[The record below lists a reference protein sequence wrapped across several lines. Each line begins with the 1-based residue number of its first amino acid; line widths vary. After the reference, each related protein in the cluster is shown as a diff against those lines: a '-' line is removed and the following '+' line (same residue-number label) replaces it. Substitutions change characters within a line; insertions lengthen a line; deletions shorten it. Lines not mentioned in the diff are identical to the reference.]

1 MENLFNYATKELSQ
15 DAFLMWLMANYN
27 CEEDKEL
34 KDASRKF
41 ICKLFA
47 INNIDINENDILNA
61 KVYPQKNKIDIY
73 AMIDI
78 KDKGK
83 YGVFIEDKTLSFEH
97 NQLAKYNNNIKKIKN
112 SDKLNYVLKIF
123 YKSHLI
129 DNEERK
135 RIIDA
140 EWKEFVF
147 DDIYNF
153 FIEYKDVNNIIL
165 SQYSK
170 YIEKLYLDSNNKE
183 KPNDNNI
190 NAWAS
195 YFRNVINL
203 NIDDISDSWIVEE
216 RRYHYVYMGIRYIGH
231 CCVEIPFLELRSKE
245 LINDRFIIHFL
256 LPDNVKKEKIDK
268 FIYDI
273 NDNLKMLKL
282 THYKRQIARYKEDKI
297 ELNNKNI
304 IEITRKIINE
314 YNELIKYWYNID

>member
-27 CEEDKEL
+27 CEEDKQL

-41 ICKLFA
+41 ICKLFE

-73 AMIDI
+73 AIIDI

-83 YGVFIEDKTLSFEH
+83 YGIFIEDKTSSFEH

-129 DNEERK
+129 NNEERK

-140 EWKEFVF
+140 EWTEFSF
-147 DDIYNF
+147 DKIYNF
-153 FIEYKDVNNIIL
+153 FIEYKDANNIIL

-190 NAWAS
+190 NAWES
-195 YFRNVINL
+195 YFRNVIKL

-216 RRYHYVYMGIRYIGH
+216 RRYHYVYMGIRYKGH
-231 CCVEIPFLELRSKE
+231 CNEEISFLELRSKE

-268 FIYDI
+268 FIDDI
-273 NDNLKMLKL
+273 TDNLKMLKL
-282 THYKRQIARYKEDKI
+282 THNKRQIAKYKEDKI
-297 ELNNKNI
+297 ELNTKNI
-304 IEITRKIINE
+304 IEITRKVINE
-314 YNELIKYWYNID
+314 YNEIIKFWD

>member
-1 MENLFNYATKELSQ
+1 
-15 DAFLMWLMANYN
+15 MWLMANYN
-27 CEEDKEL
+27 CEEDKQL

-61 KVYPQKNKIDIY
+61 EVYPQKNKIDIY
-73 AMIDI
+73 AIIDI

-83 YGVFIEDKTLSFEH
+83 YGVFIEDKTSSFEH
-97 NQLAKYNNNIKKIKN
+97 NQLAKYNSNIKKIKN

-129 DNEERK
+129 NNEERK
-135 RIIDA
+135 RIIDT
-140 EWKEFVF
+140 EWTEFSF
-147 DDIYNF
+147 DKIYNF
-153 FIEYKDVNNIIL
+153 FIEYKDANNIIL

-170 YIEKLYLDSNNKE
+170 YLEKLYLDSNNKE

-190 NAWAS
+190 NAWES
-195 YFRNVINL
+195 YFRNVIKL

-216 RRYHYVYMGIRYIGH
+216 RRYHYVYMGIRYKGY
-231 CCVEIPFLELRSKE
+231 CNEEIPFLELRSKE

-268 FIYDI
+268 FIDDI
-273 NDNLKMLKL
+273 TDNLKMLKL
-282 THYKRQIARYKEDKI
+282 THNKRQIAKYKEDKI
-297 ELNNKNI
+297 ELNTKNI
-304 IEITRKIINE
+304 IEITRKVINE
-314 YNELIKYWYNID
+314 YNEIIKFWD

>member
-27 CEEDKEL
+27 CEEDNQL
-34 KDASRKF
+34 KYASRKF
-41 ICKLFA
+41 ICKLFE
-47 INNIDINENDILNA
+47 INNVDINENDILNA
-61 KVYPQKNKIDIY
+61 KVYPQENKIDIY
-73 AMIDI
+73 AIIDVQN
-78 KDKGK
+78 KGK
-83 YGVFIEDKTLSFEH
+83 YGVFIEDKTSSFEH
-97 NQLAKYNNNIKKIKN
+97 NQLVKYNKNIENIKN
-112 SDKLNYVLKIF
+112 FDKLDHVLKIF

-135 RIIDA
+135 RINDA

-147 DDIYNF
+147 DNIYNF

-190 NAWAS
+190 NAWES
-195 YFRNVINL
+195 YFRNIIKL
-203 NIDDISDSWIVEE
+203 NIDDISDSWIAEE
-216 RRYHYVYMGIRYIGH
+216 RRYHYVYMGIRYKGH
-231 CCVEIPFLELRSKE
+231 CSEEIPFLELRSKE

-268 FIYDI
+268 FIDDI
-273 NDNLKMLKL
+273 TDNLKMLKL
-282 THYKRQIARYKEDKI
+282 THNKRQIAKYKEDKI
-297 ELNNKNI
+297 ELNTKNI
-304 IEITRKIINE
+304 IEITRKVINE
-314 YNELIKYWYNID
+314 YNEIIKFWD

>member
-27 CEEDKEL
+27 CEEDKQL

-73 AMIDI
+73 AIIDI

-83 YGVFIEDKTLSFEH
+83 YGVFIEDKTSSFEH

-129 DNEERK
+129 NNEERK

-140 EWKEFVF
+140 EWTEFSF
-147 DDIYNF
+147 DKIYNF
-153 FIEYKDVNNIIL
+153 FIEYKDANNIIL

-170 YIEKLYLDSNNKE
+170 YLEKLYLDSNNKE

-190 NAWAS
+190 NAWES
-195 YFRNVINL
+195 YFRNVIKL

-216 RRYHYVYMGIRYIGH
+216 RRYHYVYMGIRYKGY
-231 CCVEIPFLELRSKE
+231 CNEEIPFLELRSKE

-268 FIYDI
+268 FIDDI
-273 NDNLKMLKL
+273 TDNLKMLKL
-282 THYKRQIARYKEDKI
+282 THNKRQIAKYKEDKI
-297 ELNNKNI
+297 ELNTKNI
-304 IEITRKIINE
+304 IEITRKVINE
-314 YNELIKYWYNID
+314 YNEIIKFWD

>member
-27 CEEDKEL
+27 CEEDKQL
-34 KDASRKF
+34 KDVSRKF
-41 ICKLFA
+41 ICKLFE
-47 INNIDINENDILNA
+47 INNIDINENEILNA

-73 AMIDI
+73 AIIDI

-97 NQLAKYNNNIKKIKN
+97 NQLAKYNNNIENIKKN
-112 SDKLNYVLKIF
+112 DKLNYVLKIY

-135 RIIDA
+135 RINDA
-140 EWKEFVF
+140 KWTEFSF
-147 DDIYNF
+147 DEIYNF

-170 YIEKLYLDSNNKE
+170 YLEKLYLDSNNKE

-190 NAWAS
+190 NAWES
-195 YFRNVINL
+195 YFRNVIKL

-216 RRYHYVYMGIRYIGH
+216 RRYHYVYMGIRYKGH
-231 CCVEIPFLELRSKE
+231 CNEEIPFLELRSKD
-245 LINDRFIIHFL
+245 LINDKFTIRFL
-256 LPDNVKKEKIDK
+256 LPKNTKEENVDK
-268 FIYDI
+268 FINDI
-273 NDNLKMLKL
+273 NGCLKL
-282 THYKRQIARYKEDKI
+282 LKIKKYTKQIAKYKEDKI
-297 ELNNKNI
+297 ELNTKNI
-304 IEITRKIINE
+304 IEITRKVINE
-314 YNELIKYWYNID
+314 YNEIIKFWD

>member
-61 KVYPQKNKIDIY
+61 EVYPQKNKIDIY
-73 AMIDI
+73 AIIDI

-83 YGVFIEDKTLSFEH
+83 YGVFIEDKTSSFEH

-129 DNEERK
+129 NNEERK

-147 DDIYNF
+147 DDVYNF

-190 NAWAS
+190 NAWES
-195 YFRNVINL
+195 YFRNVIKL

-216 RRYHYVYMGIRYIGH
+216 RRYHYVYMGIRYKGH
-231 CCVEIPFLELRSKE
+231 CNEEIPFLELRSKD
-245 LINDRFIIHFL
+245 LINNKFTIRFL
-256 LPDNVKKEKIDK
+256 LPKNTKEENVDK
-268 FIYDI
+268 FINDI
-273 NDNLKMLKL
+273 NGSLKL
-282 THYKRQIARYKEDKI
+282 LKIKKYTKQIAKYNEDKI
-297 ELNNKNI
+297 ELNTKNI
-304 IEITRKIINE
+304 IEITRKVINE
-314 YNELIKYWYNID
+314 YNEIIKFWD

>member
-47 INNIDINENDILNA
+47 INNIDINENDILNVE
-61 KVYPQKNKIDIY
+61 VYPQENKIDIY
-73 AMIDI
+73 AIIDVQ
-78 KDKGK
+78 DKGK
-83 YGVFIEDKTLSFEH
+83 YGVFIEDKTSSFEH
-97 NQLAKYNNNIKKIKN
+97 NQLVKYNKNIEKIKN
-112 SDKLNYVLKIF
+112 IDKLDHVLKIF

-135 RIIDA
+135 RINDA
-140 EWKEFVF
+140 KWKEFSF
-147 DDIYNF
+147 DEIYNF

-170 YIEKLYLDSNNKE
+170 YLEKLYLDSNNKE

-190 NAWAS
+190 NAWES
-195 YFRNVINL
+195 YFRNVIKL

-216 RRYHYVYMGIRYIGH
+216 RRYHYVYMGIRYKGH
-231 CCVEIPFLELRSKE
+231 CNEEIPFLELRSKE

-268 FIYDI
+268 FIDDI
-273 NDNLKMLKL
+273 TDNLKMLKL
-282 THYKRQIARYKEDKI
+282 THNKRQIAKYKEDKI
-297 ELNNKNI
+297 ELNTKNI
-304 IEITRKIINE
+304 IEITRKVINE
-314 YNELIKYWYNID
+314 YNEIIKFWD

>member
-27 CEEDKEL
+27 CEEDKQL

-61 KVYPQKNKIDIY
+61 EVYPQKNKIDIY
-73 AMIDI
+73 AIIDI
-78 KDKGK
+78 KNKGK
-83 YGVFIEDKTLSFEH
+83 YGVFIEDKTSSFEH

-129 DNEERK
+129 NNEERK

-140 EWKEFVF
+140 EWTEFSF
-147 DDIYNF
+147 DKIYNF
-153 FIEYKDVNNIIL
+153 FIEYKDANNIIL

-170 YIEKLYLDSNNKE
+170 YLEKLYLDSNNKE

-190 NAWAS
+190 NAWES
-195 YFRNVINL
+195 YFRNVIKL

-216 RRYHYVYMGIRYIGH
+216 RRYHYVYMGIRYKGH
-231 CCVEIPFLELRSKE
+231 CNEEIPFLELRNKE

-268 FIYDI
+268 FIDDI
-273 NDNLKMLKL
+273 TDNLKMLKL
-282 THYKRQIARYKEDKI
+282 THNKRQIAKYKEDKI
-297 ELNNKNI
+297 ELNTKNI
-304 IEITRKIINE
+304 IEITRKVINE
-314 YNELIKYWYNID
+314 YNEIIKFWD

>member
-27 CEEDKEL
+27 CEEDNQL
-34 KDASRKF
+34 KYASRKF
-41 ICKLFA
+41 ICKLFE
-47 INNIDINENDILNA
+47 INNVDINENDILNA
-61 KVYPQKNKIDIY
+61 KVYPQENKIDIY
-73 AMIDI
+73 AIIDVQN
-78 KDKGK
+78 KGK
-83 YGVFIEDKTLSFEH
+83 YGVFIEDKTSSFEH
-97 NQLAKYNNNIKKIKN
+97 NQLVKYNKNIENIKN
-112 SDKLNYVLKIF
+112 FDKLDHVLKIF

-135 RIIDA
+135 RINDA

-147 DDIYNF
+147 DNIYNF

-190 NAWAS
+190 NAWES
-195 YFRNVINL
+195 YFRNIIKL
-203 NIDDISDSWIVEE
+203 NIDDISDSWIAEE
-216 RRYHYVYMGIRYIGH
+216 RRYHYVYMGIRYKGH
-231 CCVEIPFLELRSKE
+231 CNEEIPFLELRSKE

-268 FIYDI
+268 FIDGI
-273 NDNLKMLKL
+273 TDNLKMLKL
-282 THYKRQIARYKEDKI
+282 THNKRQIAKYKEDKI
-297 ELNNKNI
+297 ELNTKNI
-304 IEITRKIINE
+304 IEITRKVINE
-314 YNELIKYWYNID
+314 YNEIIKFWD